1 MRSDYLNKNSQ
12 ISNLSLKIK
21 KVTASLTLSDNDSG
35 AIILVN
41 PTATTLITL
50 PTIATGASTDVES
63 GWHCKVMITEDAAQT
78 DAGMNQIVS
87 VDMGS
92 GVNLAN
98 VGQMIG
104 YDDGVGNF
112 CAANDDFVVWSA
124 AANPGDYAEFWTDGE

>member
-12 ISNLSLKIK
+12 ISNLSLKVK

-63 GWHCKVMITEDAAQT
+63 GWHCKVIITEDAAVT
-78 DAGMNQIVS
+78 AAS
-87 VDMGS
+87 FY
-92 GVNLAN
+92 GV
-98 VGQMIG
+98 
-104 YDDGVGNF
+104 YF
-112 CAANDDFVVWSA
+112 CVRFRNSYEITLFLLFI
-124 AANPGDYAEFWTDGE
+124 E